1 MSAMSHDDLVLPTPE
16 QFSAFPY
23 DPPYS
28 IQTDFMKHV
37 YSSIEKRH
45 VTIVESP
52 TGTGKTLSLLCSS
65 LSWLTDERER
75 ARKGQIS
82 EHAMQSAGPA
92 WVSAQ
97 AAQIRQREL
106 EAQDREYEERL
117 AKARKAEARL
127 RALENARVTK
137 RPRVPGKNAQAPD
150 EQNEELYL
158 PDREMSET
166 EDNISPAVRELMAK
180 LNNTVSNHERVN
192 AQEPTCTK
200 IYYASRT
207 HSQLTQII
215 PELQRLKFKHVSY
228 TQHSS
233 HGSGNETCSI
243 LSSSGQ
249 KKKRRVELDEED
261 STGTDRRQWR
271 NVSLGSRKQLC
282 INEDVRSRP
291 GDLDEKCRELQDGHK
306 ERRCPHLPLPE
317 DQARLLDL
325 RDQILASPKDI
336 EDLAIAGRNAQT
348 CPYYGSRRAIPQ
360 AELVTLPYNL
370 LLQRTAREALG
381 IDLSNQI
388 VIIDEA
394 HNLIPTLL
402 SLSSVRVTSYILS
415 TSLNQVT
422 TYYEKFRTRLSA
434 LHSLHLKRLINY
446 MEAIQKVMEDW
457 RATRSKAGSITD
469 ARTEVFTLS
478 NFLEKLGRR
487 AVGINLL
494 EIEAYLKRSKIARK
508 ISGYAEAVSSQEG
521 RSRLPPL
528 SHLFPSNIT
537 SDSVFK
543 KHVNRGTPPLH
554 AVEALMVGLVGARED
569 GRIILSL
576 VDDGTHSDELDI
588 KYQLLNPSTTFRE
601 VVDSA
606 RSVILAGG
614 TMSPMSD
621 VIAQLFPWL
630 PPERLST
637 FSCGH
642 IVPRSHVQTLCVT
655 KGPIGSLLEFKYA
668 QQTDQRMLGE
678 LGQLILNLCNVVPG
692 GMVVFFPSYS
702 SLNLAQKAWNT
713 TQHMD
718 KFGAKKTV
726 FLEPH
731 ASSEVRVNIA
741 RVCGGG
747 KNIDVSDKRTGAILF
762 AVVGGKLSEGLNFSD
777 ELARAVVVVGLPFA
791 NKNSPELQERM
802 RYANEVEK
810 RLGNKRHPGTKDAAS
825 ELYENMCMSA
835 VNQCIGRAIR
845 HRVDWASLI
854 LVDQRYCS
862 ASIQNKLPAWIRDGI
877 AVCDSFGQTMKHLSQ
892 FYRERKQSHFPAATG
907 LK

>member
-1 MSAMSHDDLVLPTPE
+1 MSHQDLVLPTPE
-16 QFSAFPY
+16 RFSAFPY

-28 IQTDFMKHV
+28 IQTDLMKHV
-37 YSSIEKRH
+37 YSSIEQRH

-75 ARKGQIS
+75 ARKGQQGV
-82 EHAMQSAGPA
+82 QSAGPA

-117 AKARKAEARL
+117 AKARQAEARL
-127 RALENARVTK
+127 RALANARVTK
-137 RPRVPGKNAQAPD
+137 RQRAPARTTQVPDG
-150 EQNEELYL
+150 QNEEVYL
-158 PDREMSET
+158 PDREMDET

-180 LNNTVSNHERVN
+180 LNKTVSNHERVD
-192 AQEPTCTK
+192 AQEPTCAK
-200 IYYASRT
+200 VYYASRT
-207 HSQLTQII
+207 HSQLTQVI
-215 PELQRLKFKHVSY
+215 PELQKLKFSHVSY
-228 TQHSS
+228 TQAHDPSQGQ
-233 HGSGNETCSI
+233 GSGNVVSSI
-243 LSSSGQ
+243 PHSSSGGQ
-249 KKKRRVELDEED
+249 TKKRILEVDEED
-261 STGTDRRQWR
+261 YIETDRRQWR
-271 NVSLGSRKQLC
+271 TVSLGSRRQLC
-282 INEDVRSRP
+282 INEDVRSKP
-291 GDLDEKCRELQDGHK
+291 GDLDEKCRELRDGQG
-306 ERRCPHLPLPE
+306 ERRCPHLPPQE
-317 DQARLLDL
+317 DQVRLIDL

-336 EDLAIAGRNAQT
+336 EDLAIAGKNAQT

-370 LLQRTAREALG
+370 LLQKTSREALG

-402 SLSSVRVTSYILS
+402 SLSSVRVTSHTLS

-422 TYYEKFRTRLSA
+422 TYHEKFRTRLSP

-446 MEAIQKVMEDW
+446 MEAIQRVMDDW
-457 RATRSKAGSITD
+457 KATRSEAGSTTE
-469 ARTEVFTLS
+469 ARTQVFTIS
-478 NFLEKLGRR
+478 NFMEKLGRK

-494 EIEAYLKRSKIARK
+494 EIEAYLKKSKIARK
-508 ISGYAEAVSSQEG
+508 ISGYAETVSGEEE
-521 RSRLPPL
+521 LPPL
-528 SHLFPSNIT
+528 SHLSPSNVI
-537 SDSVFK
+537 SDSVSK
-543 KHVNRGTPPLH
+543 KPATRGTPPLH
-554 AVEALMVGLVGARED
+554 AIEALMVGLVGARED
-569 GRIILSL
+569 GRVILS
-576 VDDGTHSDELDI
+576 VVGDGTHPEELEI

-614 TMSPMSD
+614 TMSPISD

-630 PPERLST
+630 PSERLST

-655 KGPIGSLLEFKYA
+655 KGPAGSLLEFKYA
-668 QQTDQRMLGE
+668 QQTDQRLLNE
-678 LGQLILNLCNVVPG
+678 LGQLILNLCSVVPG
-692 GMVVFFPSYS
+692 GIVVFFPSYS

-713 TQHMD
+713 TQHMV

-731 ASSEVRVNIA
+731 ASSGVESTLREYA
-741 RVCGGG
+741 DAST
-747 KNIDVSDKRTGAILF
+747 DVSDKRTGAILF
-762 AVVGGKLSEGLNFSD
+762 AVIGGKLSEGLNFSD
-777 ELARAVVVVGLPFA
+777 ELARAVIVIGLPFA

-810 RLGNKRHPGTKDAAS
+810 RLGNKRHPGAKDAAS

-835 VNQCIGRAIR
+835 VNQSIGRAIR
-845 HRVDWASLI
+845 HRMDWASLI
-854 LVDQRYCS
+854 LVDRRYSS
-862 ASIQNKLPAWIRDGI
+862 ASIQNKLPAWIKDDI
-877 AVCDSFGQTMKHLSQ
+877 AVCDGFGQTMKHLGQ
-892 FYRERKQSHFPAATG
+892 FYRERKQSGSLVATG